1 LAATPA
7 LKKATAKT
15 NGGKRPT
22 LREVAKLAGI
32 TPATASYVL
41 SGNPEV
47 RISEDTRSRV
57 FSAANKLG
65 YRPHQAARSLA
76 TGRTRTIGLCFGEEV
91 VVPFAD
97 DYDREVLHG
106 VLQAAAEKSYALQ
119 IIDAPGGQMPHHVDG
134 WIAAQTPR
142 NFDLARLGGV
152 PAVFLDPHDHIPD
165 QNCVWADN
173 SGGGRLLAEQI
184 AARSSSVLV
193 MLHEPLPQTAR
204 SYRDRFTSF
213 KKRWKELAPAKK
225 LQTAALHPD
234 AQDGA
239 CRSFLEAWV
248 EPLRRREVT
257 HIACLSD
264 MQAAR
269 IIMLLREAGLRVPR
283 DFTISG
289 FDNTLHSR
297 LCLPTISTVDLHAID
312 LAKKAV
318 AELFGM
324 LEKHSTPPSLPAPAW
339 LERQSTGTAS

>member
-1 LAATPA
+1 M
-7 LKKATAKT
+7 KKATAKAKP
-15 NGGKRPT
+15 GKRPT

-41 SGNPEV
+41 SGNSEV
-47 RISEDTRSRV
+47 SISENTRSRV
-57 FSAANKLG
+57 LSAADKLD

-76 TGRTRTIGLCFGEEV
+76 TGRTRTIGLCFGEEA

-142 NFDLARLGGV
+142 DFDLTRLGGV

-165 QNCVWADN
+165 HNCLWADN
-173 SGGGRLLAEQI
+173 AGGGRLLAEQI
-184 AARSSSVLV
+184 APRSSSVLV
-193 MLHEPLPQTAR
+193 MLHESLPHTAR

-213 KKRWKELAPAKK
+213 KKRWMELAPAKN
-225 LQTAALHPD
+225 LQTDVLHPD
-234 AQDGA
+234 ARDSA
-239 CRSFLEAWV
+239 CRNFLETWA

-264 MQAAR
+264 MQAVR

-297 LCLPTISTVDLHAID
+297 LCLPTISTVDLHAVD

-318 AELFGM
+318 AELFGL
-324 LEKHSTPPSLPAPAW
+324 LEKPAASQKPLAPAW